1 MIILHIR
8 DAYGHKVMV
17 VLTNQKVLIG
27 KVTDYEN
34 PLETDTGNYNMDLE
48 TDLGIYSID
57 ESEIKSIKL
66 IS

>member
-1 MIILHIR
+1 MHIR

-17 VLTNQKVLIG
+17 VLTNQKNLIG

-34 PLETDTGNYNMDLE
+34 PLETDTGNYNMELE
-48 TDLGIYSID
+48 TDLGTYSFD
-57 ESEIKSIKL
+57 ETEIKEIRI

>member
-34 PLETDTGNYNMDLE
+34 PLETDTGNY
-48 TDLGIYSID
+48 SID

>member
-1 MIILHIR
+1 M
-8 DAYGHKVMV
+8 KM
-17 VLTNQKVLIG
+17 
-27 KVTDYEN
+27 
-34 PLETDTGNYNMDLE
+34 LETDTGNYNMDLE

>member
-1 MIILHIR
+1 MHIR

-48 TDLGIYSID
+48 THLGIYSID

>member
-1 MIILHIR
+1 MHIR

-17 VLTNQKVLIG
+17 VLISQKVLIG

-34 PLETDTGNYNMDLE
+34 PLETDTGNYDMDLE
-48 TDLGIYSID
+48 TDIGIYSTD